1 MSLKLQHSQGWHDER
16 KHGIGGS
23 EIAAI
28 MGVSPWKTARDV
40 WEEKVGLSSG
50 TETTPIMELGTYL
63 EAFVAERYE
72 QQTGRK
78 VQQRHQQFIHPEH
91 DFLRANIDREILK
104 DPRGVGVLEIKAMGS
119 YPFRQT
125 KLYGLPDYYALQLQH
140 YLMVTGRTWG
150 SFALMNR
157 DNADIIWFDVEP
169 NAEIQKRII
178 AAAGKFW
185 RHVIDGTP
193 PDEPARE
200 TVKLPEMENGE
211 VVFIDNAE
219 WVQAVNDLREAKE
232 LADQAKQIED
242 AAKERVIAIMGNN
255 SVCEGG
261 GARIYYKEQ
270 SGRKSFDK
278 KALSKDHPEIDLS
291 NYEKQGDPFRSF
303 KPYFM
308 EVRNG
313 F

>member
-1 MSLKLQHSQGWHDER
+1 MGLNLQHSQDWHDER
-16 KHGIGGS
+16 RRGIGGS
-23 EIAAI
+23 EVAAI

-63 EAFVAERYE
+63 EAFVASRYE

-78 VQQRHQQFIHPEH
+78 VQQRHQQFVHPDH

-104 DPRGVGVLEIKAMGS
+104 DPRGVGILEIKAMGS

-140 YLMVTGRTWG
+140 YLMITGRSWG
-150 SFALMNR
+150 SFAIMNR
-157 DNADIIWFDVEP
+157 DNADILWFDVEP
-169 NAEIQKRII
+169 NVEIHARII
-178 AAAGKFW
+178 EACSEFW
-185 RHVIDGTP
+185 QHVIDGTP
-193 PDEPARE
+193 PQEQKAE
-200 TVKLPEMENGE
+200 KVELPEMDNGE
-211 VVFIDNAE
+211 VTFIDNSE
-219 WVQAVNDLREAKE
+219 WQQAVTDLREARQ

-242 AAKERVIAIMGNN
+242 AAKERVISIMGDNA
-255 SVCEGG
+255 VCEGAG
-261 GARIYYKEQ
+261 VRVYYKEQ
-270 SGRKSFDK
+270 SGRKTFDK

-291 NYEKQGDPFRSF
+291 AYEKQGAPFKSF
-303 KPYFM
+303 KSYFS
-308 EVRNG
+308 EVKHG